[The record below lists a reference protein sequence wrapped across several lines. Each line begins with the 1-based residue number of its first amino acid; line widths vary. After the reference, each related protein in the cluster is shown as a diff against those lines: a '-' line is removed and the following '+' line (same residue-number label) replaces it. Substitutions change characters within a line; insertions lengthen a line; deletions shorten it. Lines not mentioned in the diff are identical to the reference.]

1 MCDHKSGDKRVVT
14 IGTDGWRMPLA
25 RLPRAQVPSTDIP
38 EVAGL
43 APPAALT
50 FAGRLGALWGH
61 CVQSRSCCSSVF
73 FLKIP
78 TGGFLISLCRTQL
91 CPPTPQRQQG
101 ESLVHHQLQRE
112 VGVALPSPVL
122 GSGNRVK
129 ETQVPRGHAGRA
141 SPVSSASL
149 WVLPGPE
156 GPSQPGGAQV
166 WGFSGSGTLGS

>member
-1 MCDHKSGDKRVVT
+1 MVT
-14 IGTDGWRMPLA
+14 IHTDEWRMPLA

-101 ESLVHHQLQRE
+101 EHLGHHQLQRE
-112 VGVALPSPVL
+112 VRRPHPPQSWAP
-122 GSGNRVK
+122 GNRVK
-129 ETQVPRGHAGRA
+129 ETRAPRARA
-141 SPVSSASL
+141 VRESPGSSASL
-149 WVLPGPE
+149 CVLPGPE
-156 GPSQPGGAQV
+156 GPSQSGGCL
-166 WGFSGSGTLGS
+166 SLGSLRIWNPGVLGQLRYLFST